1 MDDTARSERTGE
13 RSIFQAPGRDSLA
26 PRCAAAEMK
35 KGKPT
40 RE

>member
-13 RSIFQAPGRDSLA
+13 RSIFQAPGRDALA

>member
-13 RSIFQAPGRDSLA
+13 RSIFQAPGVIPRLRDV
-26 PRCAAAEMK
+26 PQ
-35 KGKPT
+35 